1 MPNIMQKYKQG
12 DLDENNSGY
21 GNSAK
26 TSNPADNMPAV
37 EEGGKNED
45 APKVKSNMVD
55 GKVFSMA
62 DERDY

>member
-1 MPNIMQKYKQG
+1 MDIMKKYKQG
-12 DLDENNSGY
+12 DLDETN
-21 GNSAK
+21 
-26 TSNPADNMPAV
+26 TSLNRPANNMPKV

>member
-1 MPNIMQKYKQG
+1 MKKYKQG
-12 DLDENNSGY
+12 DLDETN
-21 GNSAK
+21 
-26 TSNPADNMPAV
+26 TSLNRPANNMPAV

>member
-1 MPNIMQKYKQG
+1 MQKYKQG
-12 DLDENNSGY
+12 DLDETTISLER
-21 GNSAK
+21 
-26 TSNPADNMPAV
+26 PANNMPAV

-45 APKVKSNMVD
+45 APKVKTNMVD

>member
-1 MPNIMQKYKQG
+1 MDIMKKYKQG
-12 DLDENNSGY
+12 DLDETN
-21 GNSAK
+21 
-26 TSNPADNMPAV
+26 TSLNRPANNMPAV

-55 GKVFSMA
+55 GKIFSMA

>member
-1 MPNIMQKYKQG
+1 MKKYKQG
-12 DLDENNSGY
+12 DLDEVNT
-21 GNSAK
+21 K
-26 TSNPADNMPAV
+26 PVRTADNMPAV

-55 GKVFSMA
+55 KSVFSKA

>member
-12 DLDENNSGY
+12 DLDETT
-21 GNSAK
+21 
-26 TSNPADNMPAV
+26 TSLERPANNMPTV

>member
-12 DLDENNSGY
+12 DLDETTISLER
-21 GNSAK
+21 
-26 TSNPADNMPAV
+26 PANNMPKV

>member
-1 MPNIMQKYKQG
+1 MSIMKKYKQG
-12 DLDENNSGY
+12 DLDEVNTTPNR
-21 GNSAK
+21 
-26 TSNPADNMPAV
+26 PANNMPTV

>member
-1 MPNIMQKYKQG
+1 
-12 DLDENNSGY
+12 
-21 GNSAK
+21 
-26 TSNPADNMPAV
+26 MPAV

>member
-12 DLDENNSGY
+12 DLDETN
-21 GNSAK
+21 
-26 TSNPADNMPAV
+26 TSLNRPADNMPKV

-45 APKVKSNMVD
+45 APKVKTNMVD
-55 GKVFSMA
+55 KSVFSKA

>member
-1 MPNIMQKYKQG
+1 MSIMKKYKQG
-12 DLDENNSGY
+12 DLDEVNTKPNR
-21 GNSAK
+21 
-26 TSNPADNMPAV
+26 PANNMPTV

-45 APKVKSNMVD
+45 APKIKSNMVD

>member
-12 DLDENNSGY
+12 DLDESNSGY

-26 TSNPADNMPAV
+26 SGKPANNISAV

-55 GKVFSMA
+55 KSVFSKA

>member
-12 DLDENNSGY
+12 DLDENNAGY

-26 TSNPADNMPAV
+26 SGKPANNMPAV

-45 APKVKSNMVD
+45 APKVKTNMVD

>member
-1 MPNIMQKYKQG
+1 MTIMKKYKQG
-12 DLDENNSGY
+12 DLDEVNT
-21 GNSAK
+21 K
-26 TSNPADNMPAV
+26 PVRTADNMPAV

-55 GKVFSMA
+55 KSVFSKA